1 MKLSKEWTSV
11 INSLNVS
18 PTVPP
23 YYFGWN
29 TYNSLDQI
37 TYLEGNENG
46 RSSSG
51 GGTHIE
57 FTHFLGESELE

>member
-1 MKLSKEWTSV
+1 MNLFKEWTSV

-18 PTVPP
+18 PTAPP

-29 TYNSLDQI
+29 TYNSSDQI
-37 TYLEGNENG
+37 TYPEGNENEL
-46 RSSSG
+46 SSSG

-57 FTHFLGESELE
+57 FTHFLEESELD